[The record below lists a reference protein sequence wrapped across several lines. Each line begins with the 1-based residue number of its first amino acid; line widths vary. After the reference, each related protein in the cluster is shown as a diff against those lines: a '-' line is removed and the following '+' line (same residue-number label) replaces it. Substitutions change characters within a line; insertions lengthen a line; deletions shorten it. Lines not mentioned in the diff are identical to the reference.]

1 MNDHRLPTKKS
12 YKKKKNTKI
21 LCNLCLH
28 FASQDGQDRKKQKEN
43 HATKVTKIAKTK
55 RRKYGMKE
63 TKMKNFLR
71 LSHLYLNKG

>member
-28 FASQDGQDRKKQKEN
+28 FARQDGQNRKKPERN
-43 HATKVTKIAKTK
+43 HTTKLTKILKTK
-55 RRKYGMKE
+55 KRQKYEMNE
-63 TKMKNFLR
+63 TNI
-71 LSHLYLNKG
+71 S